1 MVKVEFIA
9 TYAMDTGNIVD
20 LSGGYLA
27 DSKSACLSFSP
38 YSYMRDRT
46 LLFSGITSFPSDV
59 PSLPMY
65 LPFFASPATL

>member
-38 YSYMRDRT
+38 NSYMRDRT
-46 LLFSGITSFPSDV
+46 
-59 PSLPMY
+59 
-65 LPFFASPATL
+65 